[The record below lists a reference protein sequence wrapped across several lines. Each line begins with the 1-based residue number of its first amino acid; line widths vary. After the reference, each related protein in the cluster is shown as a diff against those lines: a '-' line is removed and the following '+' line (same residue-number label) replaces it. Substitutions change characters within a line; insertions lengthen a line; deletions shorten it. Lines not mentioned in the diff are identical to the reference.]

1 MSVIKAE
8 ATTTRQRY
16 LRAGDSASVA
26 ASFFNDFGSTRP
38 NFSSTLTRHK
48 RVFEFVDKTYSPT
61 NGLQSAL
68 ARLFEINSSST
79 GC

>member
-8 ATTTRQRY
+8 ATTTCQRY
-16 LRAGDSASVA
+16 LRAGDSASAA
-26 ASFFNDFGSTRP
+26 ASFFNDFGSIRP
-38 NFSSTLTRHK
+38 NFSSTRHK

-68 ARLFEINSSST
+68 ARLFEIKSSST